1 MDLLNYFLLISLILN
16 TVLIIIAIYLFKW
29 RKVINDSQTSIVPS
43 ELLSEFNKNQSE
55 LSKLSKQLDKF
66 EKSISKSKKED
77 SELIKELK
85 EYLSILTK
93 NVAKKDEDIN
103 RLKEGYD
110 TKIFK
115 GFLNRFF

>member
-1 MDLLNYFLLISLILN
+1 M
-16 TVLIIIAIYLFKW
+16 
-29 RKVINDSQTSIVPS
+29 
-43 ELLSEFNKNQSE
+43 
-55 LSKLSKQLDKF
+55 SKLSKQLDKC
-66 EKSISKSKKED
+66 ERSISKSKKED

-115 GFLNRFF
+115 GFLNRFFRVYRMIEEDLVFYTEEDNQQFTKLLNNLKMCT